1 MIKTRMF
8 FCSLFLVPPVIVINN
23 IIVAAAGDSML
34 PATVVTVFHI
44 PPLSFNKAIHI
55 NIS

>member
-23 IIVAAAGDSML
+23 IIVAAAGDSLL